1 MNRKTRDPV
10 SRAERMA
17 GIMKKLEDGVKD
29 LFTSEKYQTYLAT
42 MAKFHKYSFNN
53 TILIALQKPDAT
65 LVAGYTAWKTKF
77 HRQVRKGEKGIQI
90 IAPVP
95 VKEKSAKAVH
105 EADLQAADAG
115 SAGAADAG
123 VPEKEKIHQYFKAAT
138 VFDISQTEGEPLP
151 TIGVEELSGQTENYS
166 AMIDSLR
173 ALSPVPVRF
182 DEITSGAKG
191 YFSQTEK
198 EVVVKRDM
206 SQLQTVKTLIHE
218 IAHAVLHDREKLKA
232 ENLMKDRLTKEVEAE
247 SVAFSVCTYFGLD
260 TSEYSFPYIAGW
272 SSSMEMNELKASMDT
287 IRKTAGSIIEQMEK
301 DLQREP
307 ERSSV
312 LKKLEVGKAMVASGA
327 AVIAEPK
334 KSLLRNEVA
343 L

>member
-1 MNRKTRDPV
+1 MNRKTRDPA

-29 LFTSEKYQTYLAT
+29 LFTSEKYQTFLAT

-115 SAGAADAG
+115 

-138 VFDISQTEGEPLP
+138 VFDISQTEGAPLP

-218 IAHAVLHDREKLKA
+218 IAHAVLHDRERLKA
-232 ENLMKDRLTKEVEAE
+232 ENLSKDRLTKEVEAE

-287 IRKTAGSIIEQMEK
+287 IRKTSGSIIEQMEK
-301 DLQREP
+301 DLHREP
-307 ERSSV
+307 ERASV
-312 LKKLEVGKAMVASGA
+312 LKKLEEGKALIEEKASA
-327 AVIAEPK
+327 IAEPQ
-334 KSLLRNEVA
+334 KSFGRQEVA